1 MTYAFSEIALRTRLS
16 DEAIQTVVGKILTD
30 DAYDLLLNGPTAI
43 TIPDGKGGRKQLLK
57 YLPGA
62 FAPEEMASF
71 YDVLHELKS
80 YETTNRGNASGTVR
94 QKAFED
100 STWTYSKPVASAI
113 IGAFDAAPPKNYCR
127 LTAFTGK
134 ENEKFASLFPLFE
147 KIGALFGEHV
157 PERYQEQMR
166 WVRET
171 PEDWVVPGTPFT
183 TITVNNTYPT
193 GVHTDKGDLDE
204 GFSTLAVLR
213 RGQYLGGR
221 LVFPQWR
228 VAADLQDGDLLLMD
242 AHQWHGNTAMELLD
256 PECYVPH
263 PEPTKATWRLG
274 VLMGGGDQIVERV
287 RELCDEHAN
296 ALRAEASEKIV
307 YQFPV
312 VPAERI
318 SVVSYYRT
326 RMKECGTA
334 EDELKRAEDWAERRT
349 QIGAAAVEEMA
360 AEAVG

>member
-1 MTYAFSEIALRTRLS
+1 MTYAFSEAHLKTRVP
-16 DEAIQTVVGKILTD
+16 DADIEPMIGRILTD
-30 DAYDLLLNGPTAI
+30 NEYDMLVSGPTSI

-62 FAPEEMASF
+62 FPADEMASF
-71 YDVLHELKS
+71 YDVLHSLKS

-147 KIGALFGEHV
+147 RIGGLFAEHV

-204 GFSTLAVLR
+204 GFSTLATLR
-213 RGQYLGGR
+213 RGEYRGGR

-228 VAADLQDGDLLLMD
+228 VAVDMQDGDLLLMD
-242 AHQWHGNTAMELLD
+242 AHQWHGNTTMELLD
-256 PECYVPH
+256 PECYIAH
-263 PEPTKATWRLG
+263 EEPTKATERFFIP
-274 VLMGGGDQIVERV
+274 MGGKDRV
-287 RELCDEHAN
+287 RELCAKHGDQ
-296 ALRAEASEKIV
+296 LRAEMPSGATVEVI
-307 YQFPV
+307 Q
-312 VPAERI
+312 PAERI
-318 SVVSYYRT
+318 SIVSYYRT
-326 RMKECGTA
+326 RMKECGTQDEEIQKA
-334 EDELKRAEDWAERRT
+334 EAWAEKRIG
-349 QIGAAAVEEMA
+349 IGAAAVEEMA
-360 AEAVG
+360 AEAAGATAG